1 MILAID
7 LGGMS
12 AKAAL
17 LTKDGK
23 LLGKAQV
30 ATSAKEGAEQT
41 VAALHSL
48 MLACAENAA
57 VPLDEIEA
65 VGVGAPGIIDS
76 ETGTVVAWTTFGWEN
91 FPLAEK
97 LGARCQKKVF
107 VLNDANAVALGEAKF
122 GAGKYFESSILVTLG
137 TGIGGGIVIGGE
149 LFEGYMSAGGEIG
162 HTVIRH
168 GGRKCSCGRRG
179 CFEMYASTRALVRD
193 AERMRKKYPESTL
206 NCAKKIDGKVFF
218 AALKERD
225 VAAKEVFSNYI
236 EVLGEGILNLV
247 NLFRPQ
253 AVLVGGGI
261 SAQGETL
268 LNPLREYVS
277 ERLLLPEYAPLEIL
291 AAELRNDAG
300 LYGTAEY
307 ARRRYAIWS
316 AVESVCQKIASKR
329 K

>member
-23 LLGKAQV
+23 LLGRAQV
-30 ATSAKEGAEQT
+30 ATSAKESAKQT
-41 VAALHSL
+41 VAALNSL
-48 MLACAENAA
+48 ILACAENANIS
-57 VPLDEIEA
+57 LDEIEA

-76 ETGTVVAWTTFGWEN
+76 ERGTVVAWTTFGWEN

-97 LGARCQKKVF
+97 LGALSKKQVF
-107 VLNDANAVALGEAKF
+107 VLNDANAAALGEAKF
-122 GAGKYFESSILVTLG
+122 GAGKRFESSILITLG
-137 TGIGGGIVIGGE
+137 TGIGGGIVIEGE
-149 LFEGYMSAGGEIG
+149 LFEGFKGAGGEIG
-162 HTVIRH
+162 HTVIRY

-179 CFEMYASTRALVRD
+179 CLEMYASTRALVRD
-193 AERMRKKYPESTL
+193 AESVRKKYPDSAL
-206 NCAKKIDGKVFF
+206 NRVRKIDGKTFF
-218 AALKERD
+218 AALNEND
-225 VAAKEVFSNYI
+225 IAAKEIFSKYI

-268 LNPLREYVS
+268 IAPLKKYVS
-277 ERLLLPEYAPLEIL
+277 EKILMPEYAPLEIL
-291 AAELRNDAG
+291 AAEFHNDAG
-300 LYGTAEY
+300 LYGAAEY
-307 ARRRYAIWS
+307 ARGRLA
-316 AVESVCQKIASKR
+316 QGN
-329 K
+329 